1 MSVPCAA
8 SCSSGP
14 ITVPPLDQSIVS
26 RGTTCPYCG
35 VGCGLQADIGT
46 RSLRA
51 DASHPA
57 NAGRLCV
64 KGSAL
69 ADTLVDTGRLGAPE
83 VRGADGVFHSTDWD
97 HALSSVA
104 AGFSRVIAESGPDAV
119 AFYVSGQLLTEDYY
133 VANKLMKGFIGSGNI
148 DTNSRLCMSSAVAG
162 HKRAFG
168 EDVVPGCYEDLELAD
183 TVILVGSNL
192 AWCHPV
198 LFQRLSS
205 AKQRRPE
212 MRVVVIDPRR
222 NATCDIADLHLSIRP
237 GTDVALFNGLLAW
250 LDAHG
255 HLDRDY
261 VSAHTQG
268 LSEALSVAR
277 ATGSTAE
284 LAQQC
289 GLRTPDLECFF
300 AWVARSPKLLT
311 AFSQGVNQSTS
322 GTDKVNAIT
331 NVHLGLGAIGKP
343 GAGPFSLTGQPNA
356 MGGREVGGLANQLA
370 AHLDIDVPAHRDLV
384 QGFWNSPRIAWQAGY
399 KAVDLF
405 EAVHDGRV
413 RAIWIMATNPVVSL
427 PEAERV
433 RAALQ
438 RCELVV
444 VSDVVADTDTT
455 RLADVRL
462 PAAGWGERDGT
473 VTNSERCISRQ
484 RAFLPAFGEAK
495 PDWWIISQVAQRM
508 GFDQA
513 FDYDGPHAIFEEHA
527 RLSGHQQARHPRV
540 FDITGLAGLSRADY
554 DALAPTQWP
563 LPAGPREFPAERVFG
578 DGVFATADGR
588 ARFIACSVRPPAA
601 KTDVEFRLVLNT
613 GRVRDQWHSMTRT
626 GLAPKLSA
634 HREEVTVD
642 LHATDAL
649 ASGVQPGGLAR
660 VKSPRGEVF
669 ARVQCSGEMQRGH
682 AFLPIH
688 WNGSNASKAR
698 VGALIA
704 PAVDPV
710 SGEPEF
716 KHTPVAVS
724 PLPVRWHGYALIRN
738 DAHDTAREWLS
749 VWQET
754 LPAYWCLIRGEA
766 HLQFRLAGFETPQ
779 SIAERVPTLLRA
791 PAGADWLQY
800 SDMTAGDYRA
810 AWLIDDQLQD
820 CFYLSARADLPPTD
834 WLAGC
839 FTQARI
845 ADHERASLLA
855 GAPSARSQC
864 GPTVCSCFGV
874 GRNQIVEAIEANG
887 LTQEAEV
894 TDRLKAGGNCG
905 SCLPEIRALIA
916 DVGAAAEVSPDE
928 PDLARKLR

>member
-1 MSVPCAA
+1 MS
-8 SCSSGP
+8 
-14 ITVPPLDQSIVS
+14 PLDQSTLS
-26 RGTTCPYCG
+26 RSTTCPYCG
-35 VGCGLQADIGT
+35 VGCGLQADIGS
-46 RSLRA
+46 RQLRT

-57 NAGRLCV
+57 NGGRLCV

-69 ADTLVDTGRLGAPE
+69 ADTLVDSGRLTKPQL
-83 VRGADGVFHSTDWD
+83 RGTDGRFQDTDWD

-104 AGFSRVIAESGPDAV
+104 TGFSRIIAESGPDAV

-168 EDVVPGCYEDLELAD
+168 EDVVPGCYEDLEQAD
-183 TVILVGSNL
+183 TVVLVGSNL

-205 AKQRRPE
+205 AKQQRPD

-222 NATCDIADLHLSIRP
+222 SATCDIADLHLPIRP
-237 GTDVALFNGLLAW
+237 GSDVALFNGLLAW

-255 HLDRDY
+255 FLDRDY
-261 VSAHTQG
+261 VSAHTEG
-268 LSEALSVAR
+268 LEEALAAASASGDV
-277 ATGSTAE
+277 AE
-284 LAQQC
+284 LAQKC
-289 GLRTPDLECFF
+289 GLRQVDLECFF
-300 AWVARSPKLLT
+300 AWVARSTKLVT

-331 NVHLGLGAIGKP
+331 NVHLALGAIGKP

-370 AHLDIDVPAHRDLV
+370 AHLDLEVSAHRELV
-384 QGFWNSPRIAWQAGY
+384 QAFWGSPGIAWQAGH

-433 RAALQ
+433 RAALEG
-438 RCELVV
+438 CDLVV
-444 VSDVVADTDTT
+444 VSDVMADTDTT
-455 RLADVRL
+455 RLAEIRL

-473 VTNSERCISRQ
+473 VTNSERRISRQ
-484 RAFLPAFGEAK
+484 RAFLPALEEAK

-513 FDYDGPHAIFEEHA
+513 FAYDGPHAIFDEHA
-527 RLSGHQQARHPRV
+527 RLSGYGQAEARRV
-540 FDITGLAGLSRADY
+540 FDISGLAGLSRAEY
-554 DALAPTQWP
+554 DALEPIQWP
-563 LPAGPREFPAERVFG
+563 VPAGSVKRDASRIFS
-578 DGVFATADGR
+578 DGIFATPNGR
-588 ARFIACSVRPPAA
+588 GRFIACHERSPAA
-601 KTDVEFRLVLNT
+601 KTDVEFRLILNT
-613 GRVRDQWHSMTRT
+613 GRVRDQWHTMTRT
-626 GLAPKLSA
+626 GLAPKLSV

-660 VKSPRGEVF
+660 VRSPRGEVF

-688 WNGSNASKAR
+688 WNGTNASKAR

-704 PAVDPV
+704 PAVDAL

-716 KHTPVAVS
+716 KHTPVSVS
-724 PLPVRWHGYALIRN
+724 PLPVRWNGYALIRN
-738 DAHDTAREWLS
+738 DAQDTAKDWLS
-749 VWQET
+749 VWGER
-754 LPAYWCLIRGEA
+754 LPAYWCLIRGEG

-779 SIAERVPTLLRA
+779 SITAQVWSLLRA
-791 PAGADWLQY
+791 PADADWLEY

-810 AWLIDDQLQD
+810 AWLIDDRLQA

-834 WLAGC
+834 WLAGR
-839 FTQARI
+839 FTQSRI
-845 ADHERASLLA
+845 ADHERAALLA

-864 GPTVCSCFGV
+864 GPIVCSCFGV
-874 GRNQIVEAIEANG
+874 GRNQILQAIEADG

-894 TDRLKAGGNCG
+894 TERVKAGGNCG

-916 DVGAAAEVSPDE
+916 DAATTAAVLPM
-928 PDLARKLR
+928 R